1 MPGQIRD
8 SGLQLELDNRLLIL
22 VFGLLIVICGGFFV
36 LGFYL
41 GKHQS
46 LQAADRMSASSAA
59 PVQNAPQSD
68 TAAESNAGKKAVEVR
83 PGREEAEWY
92 RSVNKSENA
101 NRLSPAKK
109 SGLSPG
115 SAEPWEAQEKK
126 SREEAAGPS
135 ASKAAIKSE
144 APIQKI
150 TYSVQV
156 GAFRQRKEAETK
168 ASLLKAKNFP
178 YVIEPPKTASGLF
191 LLKVGRFESKP
202 DAVAMKLRLQK
213 NGFKGFVKPNQ

>member
-1 MPGQIRD
+1 M
-8 SGLQLELDNRLLIL
+8 QLELDNRLLIL
-22 VFGLLIVICGGFFV
+22 VFGLLIVVCGGFFV

-46 LQAADRMSASSAA
+46 LQGADQMTTSPSLPSKSTS
-59 PVQNAPQSD
+59 QSD
-68 TAAESNAGKKAVEVR
+68 TVTGSNAGKKAAAVR
-83 PGREEAEWY
+83 PGREDSEWY

-101 NRLSPAKK
+101 NRLAQAKK
-109 SGLSPG
+109 PGLPPG
-115 SAEPWEAQEKK
+115 SAEPREAQEKK
-126 SREEAAGPS
+126 SQQEFTAPPGSTS
-135 ASKAAIKSE
+135 ALKSD
-144 APIQKI
+144 APVQKI

-178 YVIEPPKTASGLF
+178 YLIEPPKTASGLF